1 MPLPNLRSPFSR
13 LASLGFGV
21 ALFILIAN
29 TPGTEPSIH
38 YIKRLGTNQVIIHFF
53 TDANRAYSVQ
63 YLDTLSCHTNSMKCN
78 PSGVP
83 MTNWLILTNFTA
95 LPVSFEYLALD
106 KTTNRSRF
114 YRLRVTP

>member
-1 MPLPNLRSPFSR
+1 MPLPTLRSPFSR

-29 TPGTEPSIH
+29 TLGTEPSIH

-83 MTNWLILTNFTA
+83 MTNWLTLTNFTA

>member
-29 TPGTEPSIH
+29 TPGSEPSIH
-38 YIKRLGTNQVIIHFF
+38 FIKRLGTNQVIIHFYS
-53 TDANRAYSVQ
+53 DANRAYSVQ
-63 YLDTLSCHTNSMKCN
+63 VLDTLSCHPNSMKCN

-95 LPVSFEYLALD
+95 LPVSFQYVALD
-106 KTTNRSRF
+106 TKRAR
-114 YRLRVTP
+114 P

>member
-1 MPLPNLRSPFSR
+1 MPLPKLRSPASR
-13 LASLGFGV
+13 LAGLGFGV
-21 ALFILIAN
+21 ASFILIAN

-63 YLDTLSCHTNSMKCN
+63 YFDTLSCHTNSMKCN
-78 PSGVP
+78 TSGVP
-83 MTNWLILTNFTA
+83 ITNWLTLTNFTA